1 MATKNDFQN
10 LYEIDCSKNVEAKGK
25 FNYLSWAHAWRW
37 LKERHPDATCKTYE
51 NADGWNYHTDGRYAW
66 VKCSVTVNGLEQVE
80 TLPVLGLTNKPLKIE
95 SIDSFS
101 INTAIKRC
109 VTKAIGLH
117 GLGLYLY
124 EGEDL
129 PDVPTWDENK
139 PNMRGEY
146 IARIIKACDKK
157 DDVDAVENYRDLTQA
172 QKDDVWKEFNPEQQQ
187 YLRAELA
194 SSAVTNAK
202 YKYKK
207 KEKVA

>member
-37 LKERHPDATCKTYE
+37 LKLRHPEATYTVYK
-51 NADGWNYHTDGRYAW
+51 NSDGWNYHPDGRTAW
-66 VKCSVTVNGLEQVE
+66 VECGVTVNGLEHIEHLPILNFQNKAQKLE
-80 TLPVLGLTNKPLKIE
+80 TV
-95 SIDSFS
+95 DSMAV
-101 INTAIKRC
+101 NTAIKRC

-129 PDVPTWDENK
+129 PDVPTWDDAQ

-202 YKYKK
+202 HKYKK